1 MARRTL
7 IDFFAGLADGARKAG
22 VEARQRMR
30 ARAGSEGYRL
40 SQKCRKKVEEV
51 FGWVKGVAGAGRSR
65 LVGRW
70 KLQQTLELAAA
81 AYNLVRLRR
90 LAPVG

>member
-1 MARRTL
+1 MACKTQ
-7 IDFFAGLADGARKAG
+7 KAG
-22 VEARQRMR
+22 VEARQRMK

-90 LAPVG
+90 LAPAV